1 MFLALKELKHGKLRF
16 LMIGTI
22 LVLISWLVFILSGLG
37 NGLSTLS
44 AASLKGMDT
53 DYVVYEKGSSNAL
66 SKSLLSEDLTTRIK
80 EENSDVKAAA
90 PIGASMGSVV
100 KDGEDLDGDKEDVA
114 ILGIEPGTFLEP
126 KVIEGSSLSS
136 GEPMKVIAN
145 DTLKDAGFKIGDV
158 LQLDGST
165 EEMEIAGFVEDQ
177 TYNHVTSIYVTMEK
191 WRDYTFAAPGS
202 DNGIE
207 NPVNGIALQG
217 ENIDAEKL
225 DSQIDGIQTA
235 TKKQAINGMP
245 GYTAENGTI
254 TMMLVFLLAIS
265 AFVIAVFFYVLT
277 LQKSNQFGIMKA
289 IGASNGFLAKA
300 IVSQVFTLSLISI
313 LIGIALSYGTA
324 AILPEAMPFNLDTVL
339 VITYGVVLL
348 IISVLSSLLSVRK
361 ITKIDPLTAIGRV
374 E

>member
-53 DYVVYEKGSSNAL
+53 NYVVYEKGSSNAL
-66 SKSLLSEDLTTRIK
+66 GKSLLP
-80 EENSDVKAAA
+80 EEVITEIEAADSNVKAAA

-100 KDGEDLDGDKEDVA
+100 KEGEALDGDKEDVA

-126 KVIEGSSLSS
+126 EVIEGKQLSADDS
-136 GEPMKVIAN
+136 MKVIAN
-145 DTLKDAGFKIGDV
+145 DTLRDAGFKIGDV
-158 LQLDGST
+158 LQFDGST
-165 EEMEIAGFVEDQ
+165 ETIEIVGFTENQ
-177 TYNHVTSIYVTMEK
+177 TYNHVTAIYVTLDK

-217 ENIDAEKL
+217 ENINAEQL
-225 DSQIDGIQTA
+225 DNKVDGIQTA
-235 TKKQAINGMP
+235 TKKEAINGMP

-300 IVSQVFTLSLISI
+300 IVSQVFALSLISI
-313 LIGIALSYGTA
+313 AVGVGLTYGTA
-324 AILPEAMPFNLDTVL
+324 AILPEAMPFALDTTL
-339 VITYGVVLL
+339 VFTYAIVLL
-348 IISVLSSLLSVRK
+348 IISVLSSLISVRR